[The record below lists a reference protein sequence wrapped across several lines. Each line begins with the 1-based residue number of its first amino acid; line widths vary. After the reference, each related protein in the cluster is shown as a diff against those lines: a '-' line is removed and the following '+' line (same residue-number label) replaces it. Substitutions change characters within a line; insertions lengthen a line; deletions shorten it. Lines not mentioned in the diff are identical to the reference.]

1 MFPTLDHIQA
11 QDDLGCTV
19 LMTAASCANHVA
31 VGKIKDHAAA
41 KGLAID
47 VNATERRGFTALD
60 LLGGGAF
67 AQALSGSFGDLSP
80 KDSIEHLIT
89 QRPDELDPMTLGLLS
104 RNIKLTKELLLEMGA
119 VRSVYLSFIRVW

>member
-1 MFPTLDHIQA
+1 MDHIQA

-31 VGKIKDHAAA
+31 VRRIREHAAA
-41 KGLAID
+41 KGLPID

-60 LLGGGAF
+60 LLGGGAY
-67 AQALSGSFGDLSP
+67 AQALGGAFWDLSP
-80 KDSIEHLIT
+80 KESIEHLIS
-89 QRPDELDPMTLGLLS
+89 RCPDELDTMTLGLLS
-104 RNIKLTKELLLEMGA
+104 RNIGRTKELLLQMGA